1 METAVPGSSSKFSA
15 ILMILPKDHHLLQK
29 QQHIL
34 LTKMTF
40 ETFLNP
46 KQKE

>member
-1 METAVPGSSSKFSA
+1 METAAPFNSTKLPA

-34 LTKMTF
+34 LTEMTF

-46 KQKE
+46 KHKE